1 MTVIST
7 LVTTHCTV
15 HASDSL
21 LSIPQPDGTYKYVEW
36 QRPKIVKVEKW
47 RGAAS
52 YWGLAKA
59 STYKWCAYDW
69 LRGMANQGA
78 VHSSPEEFADAVAHG
93 LNRTLSRLREP
104 VDPGI
109 GIHFTAYERIQ
120 GYWIPELFLITNYT
134 DPWYGCVNPAGVR
147 VSRETYHQLTNED
160 PRPEHR
166 EDEYRLRVHNA
177 LQNGLI
183 FIYNNGDPEMFNP
196 VAGAMFNA
204 LRIARTRGKLRDV
217 SDIKTCIAIAR
228 TPVAVV
234 SAIQRDFFQSNTRI
248 VGGKVH
254 DLAITPTGSYQS
266 NSGDA

>member
-21 LSIPQPDGTYKYVEW
+21 LSIRQLDGTYKYVEW
-36 QRPKIVKVEKW
+36 QCPKIVKVEKW

-59 STYKWCAYDW
+59 STYKWCTYDW
-69 LRGMANQGA
+69 LRDMASQAA
-78 VHSSPEEFADAVAHG
+78 VHSSPERFADAVARD
-93 LNRTLSRLREP
+93 LNRTLSRLSEP
-104 VDPGI
+104 AHTGI
-109 GIHFTAYERIQ
+109 GIHFTAYERIE
-120 GYWIPELFLITNYT
+120 GYWIPELFLITNFT
-134 DPWYGCVNPAGVR
+134 DPSYRCLNPDGVR

-160 PRPEHR
+160 PLPEHR

-177 LQNGLI
+177 LKNGLI
-183 FIYNNGDPEMFNP
+183 FNYNNGDPEMFNP
-196 VAGAMFNA
+196 VADAMFNA
-204 LRIARTRGKLRDV
+204 LRIARTRGKLRDL

-228 TPVAVV
+228 TPVAVI
-234 SAIQRDFFQSNTRI
+234 SDLQRDFFQTNTRI

-254 DLAITPTGSYQS
+254 DLAVTPTGSYQS
-266 NSGDA
+266 NTGDA